1 MTKFS
6 VQAVPALKDNYV
18 WLIRAENSAHVIVID
33 PGDEKPVIEA
43 IRHQGL
49 IPVAIIITHH
59 HYDHVDGI
67 EPFLEHFQVPVYG
80 PANELIP
87 AVSHPLL
94 PSDNLSIQKNFP
106 SCQVIAVP
114 GHTNGHLAYLF
125 GDSLFCGDTLFSAGC
140 GRLLGGTYSQLF
152 TSLKYICSLPLKTK
166 IYCAHEYTANNL
178 KFSRTVEPDNIE
190 VQQRLEFVDKL
201 RSENKI
207 TLPST
212 LEIELATNPFLR
224 CQEPNVVS
232 AAEQYI
238 SRNLVSELAVFTVL
252 RQWKDNFNSST
263 ISC

>member
-18 WLIRAENSAHVIVID
+18 WLIRAKNSAHVIVID
-33 PGDEKPVIEA
+33 PGDAKPVIEA

-67 EPFLEHFQVPVYG
+67 KPLLEHFKVPVYG
-80 PANELIP
+80 PTNELIP

-94 PSDNLSIQKNFP
+94 PSDNLSIHKDFP

-140 GRLLGGTYSQLF
+140 GRILGGTYSQLL
-152 TSLKYICSLPLKTK
+152 TSLKCICSLPLNTK

-178 KFSRTVEPDNIE
+178 KFSLTVDPDNIE
-190 VQQRLEFVDKL
+190 VKQRLKYVDKL
-201 RSENKI
+201 RSESKI

-224 CQEPNVVS
+224 CQEPSIVR
-232 AAEQYI
+232 AAEKHV
-238 SRNLVSELAVFTVL
+238 SRDLVNELAVFTVL
-252 RQWKDNFNSST
+252 RQWKDIF
-263 ISC
+263 